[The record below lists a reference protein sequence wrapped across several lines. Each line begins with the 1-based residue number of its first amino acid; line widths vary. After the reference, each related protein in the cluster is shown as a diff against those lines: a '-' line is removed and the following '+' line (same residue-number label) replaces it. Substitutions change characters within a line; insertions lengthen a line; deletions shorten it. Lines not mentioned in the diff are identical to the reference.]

1 MQAQAVK
8 LDEVGIGGVA
18 QADLLRLD
26 YTEWRRRGLPD
37 YSLEELARLASI
49 EATKLSVAKYYIK
62 GIAPC

>member
-8 LDEVGIGGVA
+8 LDEVGNGSVV
-18 QADLLRLD
+18 QADLRRLD